1 MTFHQQLVLK
11 NWMHRFF
18 RGDDL
23 QKLKER
29 LGDDRY
35 EGIEDGH
42 TLFFGQL
49 TAQLFDHDLIT
60 AEELARYDQNIV
72 RHWQEIT
79 RSRNRK
85 EGETLRMKYFQYLSL
100 LFSEIYLDWFFQR
113 PADLLAGLNEELTRY
128 NDRTGKADQ
137 FVPYLASDLNKIA
150 FWNATGSG
158 KTLLLHVNLRQYL
171 ERFAAHKPNGR
182 SIPDKIIVL
191 TPNEGLSHQH
201 LRELSDS
208 GFGGVNLFDKD
219 HSSLPGT
226 IEIIDVNKLGDEM
239 GDKTVAVEAF
249 EGHNLVLV
257 DEGHRGTGTEA
268 GPWMRR
274 RAALIGDGFA
284 FEYSATFG
292 QSVAK
297 GTTIIKSRDKARTE
311 KAKIITGKTKVRDIS
326 AEELVAITLDETE
339 ETEARFKAT
348 LENYAKC
355 CLFDYSYK
363 YFYDDG
369 YGKEFTIL
377 NLPENKDTD
386 ERHLYFTA
394 CLLTF
399 YQQLYLYETQKDEL
413 AGFNLEKPLW
423 VFVGNKV
430 NDDDSDILIVLTFL
444 AHFLNDRPRTEQWIS
459 DLLHGT
465 ARILDSKVRNIFD
478 KRFLP
483 IAQFSGPEIYQ
494 DILKR
499 LFNTDSPQRLKLTN
513 VKAVKGELALRVG
526 SADPFGLINIGDD
539 SKFVNHTA
547 DGQSQFDIEPD
558 DFGGSLFPT
567 INKEESTLN
576 LLIGSRKFTE
586 GWSSW
591 RVSTMGL
598 LNMGTGAGPQIIQ
611 LFGRGVRLKGR
622 NFTLKRTAVGERPK
636 GLNLGHLQTLN
647 IFGVKATYMADF
659 KRYLKEEGV
668 TPTDELLELDFPI
681 RPTLPATKLK
691 TLGLK
696 DGYRD
701 NQRNGFKN
709 VHRVEL
715 YDIPPEFIDA
725 KTGKPKIKTIHTTLD
740 LYPRIEVIQGGDQ
753 QDGFTA
759 KRNEGKIP
767 EICLKHFNWDR
778 IYLAIQEHKMRQSW
792 HNLRVDL
799 ERLRQ
804 FCESSQDWFTLYAP
818 ASEFEF
824 QTFRD
829 LLRME
834 DVLITLLLDYTERF
848 YNALKH
854 AYQSRH
860 YEVITLTEDHGSML
874 KLYKFDIED
883 SDDGRTYLE
892 QLKTLQAFIEDDDLP
907 GARGWNANQ
916 MIAICFDSHLYH
928 PLIHLENKD
937 SLPLKMRPLSFD
949 APSEVQFVQDLEAYV
964 TSDAGKKRLGNKSL
978 YLLRNASDRRKGV
991 GFAIA
996 GNFYPDF
1003 LLWLTC
1009 PDTGNQWLS
1018 FVDPKGLRTLDLNS
1032 PKFQLYREIKT
1043 VEKELND
1050 PNLTLNSFI
1059 LSITKYNDL
1068 VNVTDFAKME
1078 DLEKSHLLFMLD
1090 KPETYIEQLLDASL
1104 EAPEV
1109 VSN

>member
-60 AEELARYDQNIV
+60 GAELARYDQNIV
-72 RHWQEIT
+72 RHWQQIT
-79 RSRNRK
+79 RQRNHK
-85 EGETLRMKYFQYLSL
+85 EGETFRMKYFQYLSL
-100 LFSEIYLDWFFQR
+100 LFSEIYLDWYFKR
-113 PADLLAGLNEELTRY
+113 PAELLAGLNEELAVY
-128 NDRTGKADQ
+128 NDKAKKTEQ
-137 FVPYLASDLNKIA
+137 FVPYLAEDLNKIA

-158 KTLLLHVNLRQYL
+158 KTLLLHVNLLQYL
-171 ERFAAHKPNGR
+171 ERFAIYKPNGK
-182 SIPDKIIVL
+182 SVPDKIIIL
-191 TPNEGLSHQH
+191 TPNEGLSLQH
-201 LRELSDS
+201 LRELTDS
-208 GFGGVNLFDKD
+208 SFGSVALFDKD
-219 HSSLPGT
+219 HQAIPGT
-226 IEIIDVNKLGDEM
+226 IEIIDVNKLSDEM

-257 DEGHRGTGTEA
+257 DEGHRGTGSEA

-274 RAALIGDGFA
+274 RAALIGEGFA

-297 GTTIIKSRDKARTE
+297 GNTILKSRDKAIKE
-311 KAKIITGKTKVRDIS
+311 KAKIITGKNLKQITT
-326 AEELVAITLDETE
+326 EELAAISLDESE
-339 ETEARFKAT
+339 ETQARFTAT

-377 NLPENKDTD
+377 NLPENEDTQ
-386 ERHLYFTA
+386 ERQLYFTA

-399 YQQLYLYETQKDEL
+399 YQQLYLYETQKEEL
-413 AGFNLEKPLW
+413 ADFNLEKPLW

-430 NDDDSDILIVLTFL
+430 QDDNGDIMIALKFL
-444 AHFLNDRPRTEQWIS
+444 AQFLNKREQTEQWIS
-459 DLLHGT
+459 DLIHGT
-465 ARILDSKVRNIFD
+465 ARILDKQDRNIFD

-483 IAQFSGPEIYQ
+483 ISKYSGAEIYQ

-499 LFNTDSPQRLKLTN
+499 LFNTDSPQQLKLIN
-513 VKAVKGELALRVG
+513 VKLVKGELALRVG

-539 SKFVNHTA
+539 SKFFNQTA
-547 DGQSQFDIEPD
+547 DGNQPFDLESD
-558 DFGGSLFPT
+558 EFGGSLFPT

-622 NFTLKRTAVGERPK
+622 DFTLKRTPVGERPK

-647 IFGVKATYMADF
+647 IFGVKANYMADF
-659 KRYLKEEGV
+659 KKYLKEEGV
-668 TPTDELLELDFPI
+668 TPTDELLELNFPI
-681 RPTLPATKLK
+681 RPNLPVTKLK

-709 VHRVEL
+709 IHRVNL
-715 YDIPPEFIDA
+715 YEIPAEFIDP
-725 KTGKPKIKTIHTTLD
+725 KTKKAKIKNIHTTHD
-740 LYPRIEVIQGGDQ
+740 LYPRIDVIQGKDQ
-753 QDGFTA
+753 KDGKA
-759 KRNEGKIP
+759 AQRNKGKIP
-767 EICLKHFNWDR
+767 EICFKHFNWDR
-778 IYLAIQEHKMRQSW
+778 IYLAVQEHKMRQSW
-792 HNLRVDL
+792 HNLRVDHN
-799 ERLRQ
+799 RLRQ
-804 FCESSQDWFTLYAP
+804 FCEQSQDWFTLFAP
-818 ASEFEF
+818 TSEFKLN
-824 QTFRD
+824 TYKD

-834 DVLITLLLDYTERF
+834 DILITLLLDYTDRF
-848 YNALKH
+848 YNSLKH
-854 AYQSRH
+854 AYQSQH
-860 YEVITLTEDHGSML
+860 YEVITLKENHGSML
-874 KLYKFDIED
+874 KLYKFDID
-883 SDDGRTYLE
+883 DTDDGRLYLQ
-892 QLKTLQAFIEDDDLP
+892 QLETLQAFIESGDLA
-907 GARGWNANQ
+907 GARSWNANQ

-928 PLIHLENKD
+928 PLIHLENKE
-937 SLPLKMRPLSFD
+937 SLPLTMRPLSFD
-949 APSEVQFVQDLEAYV
+949 APSEVTFIRNLEAYV
-964 TSDAGKKRLGNKSL
+964 ASESGKKKLGKKSL

-991 GFAIA
+991 GFAVA

-1009 PDTGNQWLS
+1009 PDTGKQWLT
-1018 FVDPKGLRTLDLNS
+1018 FVDPKGLARLDVNS
-1032 PKFQLYREIKT
+1032 PKFQLYKEIKS
-1043 VEKELND
+1043 VEKELKD
-1050 PNLTLNSFI
+1050 TSLTLNAFI

-1068 VNVTDFAKME
+1068 VNITEFKTME
-1078 DLEKSHLLFMLD
+1078 ELEDSHILFMSD
-1090 KPETYIEQLLDASL
+1090 KPETYLDQLLTMTL
-1104 EAPEV
+1104 Q
-1109 VSN
+1109 

>member
-1 MTFHQQLVLK
+1 
-11 NWMHRFF
+11 MHRFF

-35 EGIEDGH
+35 EGIENGH
-42 TLFFGQL
+42 TFFFGQL

-79 RSRNRK
+79 RNRNRK

-100 LFSEIYLDWFFQR
+100 LFSEIYLDWYFQR
-113 PADLLAGLNEELTRY
+113 PAELLAGLNEELARY
-128 NDRTGKADQ
+128 NADKKTKKADQ
-137 FVPYLASDLNKIA
+137 FLPYLASDLNKVA
-150 FWNATGSG
+150 YWSATGSG

-171 ERFAAHKPNGR
+171 ERFARHKPNGHTV
-182 SIPDKIIVL
+182 PDKIIIL
-191 TPNEGLSHQH
+191 TPNEGLSKQH
-201 LRELSDS
+201 LRELDES

-226 IEIIDVNKLGDEM
+226 IEIIDVNKLGDQM

-268 GPWMRR
+268 GAWMRR
-274 RAALIGDGFA
+274 RAALIGEGFA

-297 GTTIIKSRDKARTE
+297 GSTILKSRDKAIKE
-311 KAKIITGKTKVRDIS
+311 KAKSITGKNLKEITT
-326 AEELVAITLDETE
+326 EELAAISLDETE
-339 ETEARFKAT
+339 ETQARFTAT

-377 NLPENKDTD
+377 NLPANEDTD
-386 ERHLYFTA
+386 ERQLYFTA

-399 YQQLYLYETQKDEL
+399 YQQIFLYETQKEEL
-413 AGFNLEKPLW
+413 ADFNLAKPLW

-430 NDDDSDILIVLTFL
+430 NDDDSDLLIALTFL
-444 AHFLNDRPRTEQWIS
+444 ARFLNERERSEKWIEE
-459 DLLHGT
+459 LLHGT
-465 ARILDSKVRNIFD
+465 ARILDGKNRNIFD

-483 IAQFSGPEIYQ
+483 ISKFNGSEIYQ
-494 DILKR
+494 DVLKR
-499 LFNTDSPQRLKLTN
+499 LFNTTSCQRLKLTN
-513 VKAVKGELALRVG
+513 VKAVKGELVLRVG
-526 SADPFGLINIGDD
+526 SAEPFGLINIGDD
-539 SKFVNHTA
+539 SKFFNQTA
-547 DGQSQFDIEPD
+547 DGAQSFDLEND
-558 DFGGSLFPT
+558 EFGGSLFPG
-567 INKEESTLN
+567 INKEESPLN

-598 LNMGTGAGPQIIQ
+598 LNMGSGAGPQIIQ

-622 NFTLKRTAVGERPK
+622 AFTLKRTPVGERPK
-636 GLNLGHLQTLN
+636 GLHLGHLQTLN

-659 KRYLKEEGV
+659 KKYLREEGI
-668 TPTDELLELDFPI
+668 TPTDELIELDFPI
-681 RPTLPATKLK
+681 RSNLPPTKLK

-701 NQRNGFKN
+701 NQPKGFKN
-709 VHRVEL
+709 THRIDL
-715 YDIPPEFIDA
+715 YEVPAEFMDH
-725 KTGKPKIKTIHTTLD
+725 KTGKPKIRTIHTTLD
-740 LYPRIEVIQGGDQ
+740 LYPRIEMLQGRQ
-753 QDGFTA
+753 QDKGKA
-759 KRNEGKIP
+759 APRNEGRIP
-767 EICLKHFNWDR
+767 EYCFAHFDWDR
-778 IYLAIQEHKMRQSW
+778 IYLAVQDHKMRQGW

-799 ERLRQ
+799 IRLRE
-804 FCESSQDWFTLYAP
+804 FCQQSQHWFTLYTP
-818 ASEFEF
+818 ASDLELSSY
-824 QTFRD
+824 QD

-834 DVLITLLLDYTERF
+834 DVVITLLLDYTDRF
-848 YNALKH
+848 YNSLKH
-854 AYQSRH
+854 AYQSQH
-860 YEVITLTEDHGSML
+860 YEVITLKEDHGSML
-874 KLYKFDIED
+874 KLYKFDID
-883 SDDGRTYLE
+883 DTDDGRIYLE
-892 QLKTLQAFIEDDDLP
+892 QLQTLQKLIAEGDLA
-907 GARGWNANQ
+907 GARSWNANQ
-916 MIAICFDSHLYH
+916 MVAICFDSHLYH

-937 SLPLKMRPLSFD
+937 GLPLKMRPLSFD
-949 APSEVQFVQDLEAYV
+949 APSEVQFVRGLEAYLA
-964 TSDAGKKRLGNKSL
+964 SDSGKRILGNKSL
-978 YLLRNASDRRKGV
+978 YLLRNAADRRKGV
-991 GFAIA
+991 GFAVA

-1009 PDTGNQWLS
+1009 PDTGKQWLS
-1018 FVDPKGLRTLDLNS
+1018 FVDPKGLARLDLDS

-1043 VEKELND
+1043 VEKELKD
-1050 PNLTLNSFI
+1050 PNLTLNAFI

-1068 VNVTDFAKME
+1068 VNITHFKKME
-1078 DLEKSHLLFMLD
+1078 ELEKRHILFMSD
-1090 KPETYIEQLLDASL
+1090 KPETYLEQLLTKTLTNPS
-1104 EAPEV
+1104 
-1109 VSN
+1109 

>member
-18 RGDDL
+18 HGDDL

-60 AEELARYDQNIV
+60 GEELARYDQNIV

-79 RSRNRK
+79 RNRNRK

-100 LFSEIYLDWFFQR
+100 LFSEIYLDWYFKR
-113 PADLLAGLNEELTRY
+113 PADLLAGLNEELATY
-128 NDRTGKADQ
+128 NDKANNADQ
-137 FVPYLASDLNKIA
+137 FVPYLAEDLNKVA

-158 KTLLLHVNLRQYL
+158 KTLLLHVNLLQYL
-171 ERFAAHKPNGR
+171 ERFAVHKPTGK
-182 SIPDKIIVL
+182 SVPDKIIIL
-191 TPNEGLSHQH
+191 TPNEGLSRQH
-201 LRELSDS
+201 LRELGDS
-208 GFGGVNLFDKD
+208 GFGSVTLFDKD
-219 HSSLPGT
+219 HTSLPGT

-257 DEGHRGTGTEA
+257 DEGHRGTGSEA

-274 RAALIGDGFA
+274 RAALISKGFA

-297 GTTIIKSRDKARTE
+297 GNTILKSRDKALKE
-311 KAKIITGKTKVRDIS
+311 KTKIITGKNLKEIT
-326 AEELVAITLDETE
+326 AEELAANPLDESEDTQ
-339 ETEARFKAT
+339 ARFTAT

-355 CLFDYSYK
+355 CLFDYSYR

-377 NLPENKDTD
+377 NLPENNNTD

-413 AGFNLEKPLW
+413 ADFNLEKPLW

-430 NDDDSDILIVLTFL
+430 QDDDGDIMIALKFL
-444 AHFLNDRPRTEQWIS
+444 ASFLNERARTEEWIT

-465 ARILDSKVRNIFD
+465 ARILDNQDRNIFD

-483 IAQFSGPEIYQ
+483 ISKYSGTEIYH

-513 VKAVKGELALRVG
+513 VKAVKGEIALRVG

-539 SKFVNHTA
+539 SKFINQTA
-547 DGQSQFDIEPD
+547 DGEQSFDIESD
-558 DFGGSLFPT
+558 EFGGSLFPT

-622 NFTLKRTAVGERPK
+622 DFTLKRTPVGERPK

-659 KRYLKEEGV
+659 KQYLREEGV

-681 RPTLPATKLK
+681 RPNLPATKLK

-709 VHRVEL
+709 VHRIAL
-715 YDIPPEFIDA
+715 YEIPAEFIDR
-725 KTGKPKIKTIHTTLD
+725 KTGRPKIKRVHTTLD
-740 LYPRIEVIQGGDQ
+740 LYPRIDVLMGRDGDGGV
-753 QDGFTA
+753 A
-759 KRNEGKIP
+759 AVRNTGKIP
-767 EICLKHFNWDR
+767 KICLKHFDWDH
-778 IYLAIQEHKMRQSW
+778 IYLAVQEHKMRQSW
-792 HNLRVDL
+792 HNLRVDSK
-799 ERLRQ
+799 RLRE
-804 FCESSQDWFTLYAP
+804 FCEQSQDWFTLFAP
-818 ASEFEF
+818 TSEFELKSY
-824 QTFRD
+824 RD
-829 LLRME
+829 LLRFE
-834 DVLITLLLDYTERF
+834 EVLITLLLDYTDRF

-854 AYQSRH
+854 AYQSKH
-860 YEVITLTEDHGSML
+860 YEVVTLKEDHGSIL
-874 KLYKFDIED
+874 KLYKFDID
-883 SDDGRTYLE
+883 DTDDGRLYLE
-892 QLKTLQAFIEDDDLP
+892 QLQILQGFIESGDLV
-907 GARGWNANQ
+907 GARSWNANQ

-949 APSEVQFVQDLEAYV
+949 APSEVQFVQDLEVYV
-964 TSDAGKKRLGNKSL
+964 SSDAGKERLGNKSL

-991 GFAIA
+991 GFAVA

-1009 PDTGNQWLS
+1009 PDTGKQWLS
-1018 FVDPKGLRTLDLNS
+1018 FVDPKGLKMLDVNS

-1043 VEKELND
+1043 VEKELKD
-1050 PNLTLNSFI
+1050 TSLTLNAFI
-1059 LSITKYNDL
+1059 LSVTKYNDL
-1068 VNVTDFAKME
+1068 VNITDFKTME
-1078 DLEKSHLLFMLD
+1078 ELEDSHILFMSD
-1090 KPETYIEQLLDASL
+1090 KPGTYLDQLLESSL
-1104 EAPEV
+1104 QGDLARG
-1109 VSN
+1109 

>member
-11 NWMHRFF
+11 KWMHRFF

-72 RHWQEIT
+72 RHWQQIT
-79 RSRNRK
+79 RNRNRK
-85 EGETLRMKYFQYLSL
+85 EGQTLRMKYFQYLSL
-100 LFSEIYLDWFFQR
+100 LFSEIYLDWYFKR
-113 PADLLAGLNEELTRY
+113 PADLLAGLNEELATY
-128 NDRTGKADQ
+128 NETGKKADH
-137 FVPYLASDLNKIA
+137 FVPYLAEDLNKIA

-158 KTLLLHVNLRQYL
+158 KTLLLHVNLLQYL
-171 ERFAAHKPNGR
+171 ERFAAHKPTGK
-182 SIPDKIIVL
+182 SVPDKIIIL
-191 TPNEGLSHQH
+191 TPGEGLSRQH
-201 LRELSDS
+201 LRELGDS
-208 GFGGVNLFDKD
+208 GFGSITLFDKD
-219 HSSLPGT
+219 HTAIPGT

-249 EGHNLVLV
+249 QGHNLVLV

-268 GPWMRR
+268 GAWMRR
-274 RAALIGDGFA
+274 RAALIGEGFA

-297 GTTIIKSRDKARTE
+297 GNTILKSREKALKDKA
-311 KAKIITGKTKVRDIS
+311 KLITGKNLKEIT
-326 AEELVAITLDETE
+326 AEELAAISLDESE
-339 ETEARFKAT
+339 ETQARFTAT

-363 YFYDDG
+363 FFYDDG

-377 NLPENKDTD
+377 NLPENEDTSQ
-386 ERHLYFTA
+386 RQLYFTA

-399 YQQLYLYETQKDEL
+399 YQQLYLYETQADQL
-413 AGFNLEKPLW
+413 ADFNLEKPLW

-430 NDDDSDILIVLTFL
+430 NKGKADDTTDILTILTFL
-444 AHFLNDRPRTEQWIS
+444 AKFLNERERSEEWIT
-459 DLLHGT
+459 DLIQGK
-465 ARILDSKVRNIFD
+465 ARILDGKDRNIFD

-483 IAQFSGPEIYQ
+483 ISKFSGAEIYQ

-499 LFNTDSPQRLKLTN
+499 LFNADSAQRLKLTN
-513 VKAVKGELALRVG
+513 VKTVKGELALRVG
-526 SADPFGLINIGDD
+526 SAAPFGLINIGDD
-539 SKFVNHTA
+539 SKFINQTA
-547 DGQSQFDIEPD
+547 GDATAFDIESD
-558 DFGGSLFPT
+558 EFAGSLFPT
-567 INKEESTLN
+567 INQADSTLN

-598 LNMGTGAGPQIIQ
+598 LNMGQGAGPQIIQ

-622 NFTLKRTAVGERPK
+622 DFNLRRTPVGERPK

-659 KRYLKEEGV
+659 KKYLKEEGV
-668 TPTDELLELDFPI
+668 TPTDELLELNFPI
-681 RPTLPATKLK
+681 RPNLPATKLK

-701 NQRNGFKN
+701 NQRKGFKN
-709 VHRVEL
+709 IHRVEL
-715 YDIPPEFIDA
+715 YTVPSEFIDQ
-725 KTGKPKIKTIHTTLD
+725 KTGKPKIKRIHTTLD
-740 LYPRIEVIQGGDQ
+740 LYPRIEIIQGPDQ
-753 QDGFTA
+753 KTENA
-759 KRNEGKIP
+759 ARRNEEKIP
-767 EICLKHFNWDR
+767 GICLKHFNWDR
-778 IYLAIQEHKMRQSW
+778 IYLAVQEHKTRRSW

-799 ERLRQ
+799 NRLRK
-804 FCESSQDWFTLYAP
+804 FCEHSQDWFTLFAP
-818 ASEFEF
+818 ASEFDLKNY
-824 QTFRD
+824 RD

-834 DVLITLLLDYTERF
+834 QVLITLLLDYTDRF

-854 AYQSRH
+854 AYQSQH
-860 YEVITLTEDHGSML
+860 YEVITLNEDHGCML

-883 SDDGRTYLE
+883 TDDGRIYLE
-892 QLKTLQAFIEDDDLP
+892 QLQTLQGFIESGDLV
-907 GARGWNANQ
+907 GARSWNANQ
-916 MIAICFDSHLYH
+916 MVAICFDSHLYH

-949 APSEVQFVQDLEAYV
+949 APSEVQFVQDLEKYV
-964 TSDAGKKRLGNKSL
+964 ASDTGKKRLGNKSL

-991 GFAIA
+991 GFAVA

-1003 LLWLTC
+1003 LLWITC
-1009 PDTGNQWLS
+1009 PDTGKQWLS
-1018 FVDPKGLRTLDLNS
+1018 FVDPKGLKMLDINS
-1032 PKFQLYREIKT
+1032 PKFQLYREIKV
-1043 VEKELND
+1043 VEKELKD
-1050 PNLTLNSFI
+1050 SKLTLNAFI
-1059 LSITKYNDL
+1059 LSVTKFDDL
-1068 VNVTDFAKME
+1068 VNLTDDKKRE
-1078 DLEKSHLLFMLD
+1078 DLEESHILFMSD
-1090 KPETYIEQLLDASL
+1090 KPGTYIDELLNKTL
-1104 EAPEV
+1104 
-1109 VSN
+1109 N

>member
-1 MTFHQQLVLK
+1 MNFHQQLVLK

-60 AEELARYDQNIV
+60 GEELARYDQNIV

-79 RSRNRK
+79 WNRNRK

-100 LFSEIYLDWFFQR
+100 LFSEIYLDWYFQR
-113 PADLLAGLNEELTRY
+113 PADLLAGLNEELAIY
-128 NDRTGKADQ
+128 NEKAKKPEL
-137 FVPYLASDLNKIA
+137 FVPYLASDLNKVA

-171 ERFAAHKPNGR
+171 ERFAVHKPNGK
-182 SIPDKIIVL
+182 SLPDKIIVL
-191 TPNEGLSHQH
+191 TPNEGLSRQH
-201 LRELSDS
+201 LRELDDS
-208 GFGGVNLFDKD
+208 GFGGVTLFDKD

-239 GDKTVAVEAF
+239 GDKIVAVEAF

-257 DEGHRGTGTEA
+257 DEGHRGTGSEA

-274 RAALIGDGFA
+274 RAALIGEGFA

-297 GTTIIKSRDKARTE
+297 GSTILKSRDKALKE
-311 KAKIITGKTKVRDIS
+311 KAKIITGKKLKEITN
-326 AEELVAITLDETE
+326 EELAAISLDENE
-339 ETEARFKAT
+339 ETQARFTAT

-363 YFYDDG
+363 YFYDDE

-386 ERHLYFTA
+386 ARHLYFTA

-399 YQQLYLYETQKDEL
+399 YQQLYLFETQKEEL
-413 AGFNLEKPLW
+413 AEFNLEKPLW

-430 NDDDSDILIVLTFL
+430 NDDDSDILIVLTFI
-444 AHFLNDRPRTEQWIS
+444 AQFLNDRSRTEQWIG

-465 ARILDSKVRNIFD
+465 ARILDKQERNIFD

-483 IAQFSGPEIYQ
+483 ISKFSGAEIYQ
-494 DILKR
+494 DILRR

-526 SADPFGLINIGDD
+526 SAEPFGLINIGDD
-539 SKFVNHTA
+539 SKFINQTA
-547 DGQSQFDIEPD
+547 DGQQSFDLESD
-558 DFGGSLFPT
+558 EFGGSLFPS
-567 INKEESTLN
+567 INKEESSLN

-622 NFTLKRTAVGERPK
+622 NFTLKRTPIGERPK
-636 GLNLGHLQTLN
+636 GLYLGHLQTIN

-659 KRYLKEEGV
+659 KKYLKEEGV

-681 RPTLPATKLK
+681 RPNLPATKLK

-709 VHRVEL
+709 IHRVEL
-715 YDIPPEFIDA
+715 YEVPAEFIDQ
-725 KTGKPKIKTIHTTLD
+725 KTGKPKIKRVHTTLD
-740 LYPRIEVIQGGDQ
+740 LYPRIEIIQGRDQ
-753 QDGFTA
+753 KDGNAA

-767 EICLKHFNWDR
+767 IICLKNFNWDR
-778 IYLAIQEHKMRQSW
+778 IYLAVQEHKMRQNW
-792 HNLRVDL
+792 HNLRVDQN
-799 ERLRQ
+799 RLRQ
-804 FCESSQDWFTLYAP
+804 FCEQSQDWFTLFVP
-818 ASEFEF
+818 ASEFEL
-824 QTFRD
+824 TNYRD
-829 LLRME
+829 LLRIEEVM
-834 DVLITLLLDYTERF
+834 ITLLLDYTDRF

-854 AYQSRH
+854 AYQSKH
-860 YEVITLTEDHGSML
+860 YEVITLNEDHGSML
-874 KLYKFDIED
+874 KLYKFDID
-883 SDDGRTYLE
+883 DTDDGRSYLE
-892 QLKTLQAFIEDDDLP
+892 QLKTLQDFIENGDLA
-907 GARGWNANQ
+907 GARSWNANQ

-937 SLPLKMRPLSFD
+937 TLPLKMRPLSFD

-964 TSDAGKKRLGNKSL
+964 TSQAGKDRLGDKSL

-991 GFAIA
+991 GFAVA

-1009 PDTGNQWLS
+1009 PDTGQQWLS
-1018 FVDPKGLRTLDLNS
+1018 FVDPKGLKMLDVNS

-1043 VEKELND
+1043 VEKELKD
-1050 PNLTLNSFI
+1050 TSLALNAFI
-1059 LSITKYNDL
+1059 LSVTKYNDL
-1068 VNVTDFAKME
+1068 VNITEFKTME
-1078 DLEKSHLLFMLD
+1078 ELEGSHILFMTD
-1090 KPETYIEQLLDASL
+1090 KPETYLDILFSKTL
-1104 EAPEV
+1104 ETFSAV
-1109 VSN
+1109 

>member
-18 RGDDL
+18 HGDDL

-79 RSRNRK
+79 RTRNHK

-100 LFSEIYLDWFFQR
+100 LFSEIYLDWYFKR
-113 PADLLAGLNEELTRY
+113 PTDLLAGLNDELARY
-128 NDRTGKADQ
+128 NETANKPEQ
-137 FVPYLASDLNKIA
+137 FVPYLPEDLNKVA

-158 KTLLLHVNLRQYL
+158 KTLLLHVNLLQYL
-171 ERFAAHKPNGR
+171 ERFAVAKPTGKGV
-182 SIPDKIIVL
+182 PDKIIIL
-191 TPNEGLSHQH
+191 TPNEGLSRQH

-208 GFGGVNLFDKD
+208 GFGSVTLFDKD
-219 HSSLPGT
+219 HTSLPGT

-249 EGHNLVLV
+249 QGHNLVLV
-257 DEGHRGTGTEA
+257 DEGHRGTGSEA

-274 RAALIGDGFA
+274 RAALIGEGFA

-297 GTTIIKSRDKARTE
+297 GNTILKSRDKALKE
-311 KAKIITGKTKVRDIS
+311 KAKIITGKNLKEIT
-326 AEELVAITLDETE
+326 AEELADISLDEAE
-339 ETEARFKAT
+339 ETQARFTAT

-363 YFYDDG
+363 YFYGDG

-377 NLPENKDTD
+377 NLPENRDTD

-413 AGFNLEKPLW
+413 GEFNLEKPLW

-444 AHFLNDRPRTEQWIS
+444 AQFLNDRQRTEQWIS

-465 ARILDSKVRNIFD
+465 ARILDTKDRNIFD

-483 IAQFSGPEIYQ
+483 ISKYSGTEIYQ

-499 LFNTDSPQRLKLTN
+499 LFNTDSPQRLKLAN

-539 SKFVNHTA
+539 SKFINQTA
-547 DGQSQFDIEPD
+547 DGQSHFDLESD
-558 DFGGSLFPT
+558 EFGGSLFPT

-622 NFTLKRTAVGERPK
+622 DFTLKRTPVGERPK

-659 KRYLKEEGV
+659 KKYLKEEGV

-681 RPTLPATKLK
+681 RPNLPATKLK

-709 VHRVEL
+709 IHRIEL
-715 YDIPPEFIDA
+715 YQVPAEFIDQ
-725 KTGKPKIKTIHTTLD
+725 KTGKPKIKRVHTILD
-740 LYPRIEVIQGGDQ
+740 LYPRIDVLMGKDGDSGVI
-753 QDGFTA
+753 A

-767 EICLKHFNWDR
+767 KICLKHFDWDR
-778 IYLAIQEHKMRQSW
+778 IYLAVQEHKMRQSW

-799 ERLRQ
+799 SRLRE
-804 FCESSQDWFTLYAP
+804 FCEQSQDWFTLFAP
-818 ASEFEF
+818 TSEFELKNY
-824 QTFRD
+824 RD
-829 LLRME
+829 LLRFE
-834 DVLITLLLDYTERF
+834 EVLITLLLDYTDRF

-854 AYQSRH
+854 AYQSKH
-860 YEVITLTEDHGSML
+860 YEVITLKEDHGSML
-874 KLYKFDIED
+874 KLYKFDID
-883 SDDGRTYLE
+883 DTDDGRLYLE
-892 QLKTLQAFIEDDDLP
+892 QLQILQGFIESGDLV
-907 GARGWNANQ
+907 GARSWNANQ

-964 TSDAGKKRLGNKSL
+964 SSNAGKERLGNKSL

-991 GFAIA
+991 GFAVA

-1009 PDTGNQWLS
+1009 PDTGQQWLS
-1018 FVDPKGLRTLDLNS
+1018 FVDPKGLKMLDVNS

-1043 VEKELND
+1043 VEKELKD
-1050 PNLTLNSFI
+1050 TSLTLNAFI
-1059 LSITKYNDL
+1059 LSVTKYNDL
-1068 VNVTDFAKME
+1068 VNITDFKTME
-1078 DLEKSHLLFMLD
+1078 ELEDSHILFMSD
-1090 KPETYIEQLLDASL
+1090 KPETYLDQLLSNTLKNQMVASQ
-1104 EAPEV
+1104 
-1109 VSN
+1109 